1 MCSQIQSLIDVAA
14 ISAWQWQQ
22 ALYLFVSE
30 QSGKSLPDVITCIAS
45 ISARV
50 KREQWQQA
58 AFVTAFTGQLVKFHL
73 KNDGHLS
80 AFVPLSL
87 VACAGRTMHS
97 ANDQIRSL
105 CLCAIVPLCLAPHKT
120 VIAKQVP
127 ARCGHLFEL
136 HVKSGR
142 HSSAFVLL
150 YLCAF
155 RQRNSKDFKV
165 SPTLRS
171 ANDAVKSLCLC
182 AIVRLCLAP
191 NKTVYTKEVPA
202 CCGQLVELLLK
213 SDRHSSAFVGLCLCA
228 FGQKKVYKQFKAG
241 PTRQSANDQIRFQNG
256 RFLRPGSRAGVMAA
270 VLGQAFQ
277 GRARAR
283 SRAGLGRAAFQG
295 RARAAAFWGRPR
307 SGPRSGA
314 AFRGG
319 FQGRAWE
326 AQVCYPS
333 PFRGFLAAMGQK
345 NLKRIGMTSPGNPG
359 LSSQSISGF
368 LAGKGPRKNPNR
380 LG

>member
-136 HVKSGR
+136 HVKSRR

-165 SPTLRS
+165 SPALRS

-202 CCGQLVELLLK
+202 CCGQLVEFLLK
-213 SDRHSSAFVGLCLCA
+213 SDRHSSAFVGLCLCG

-256 RFLRPGSRAGVMAA
+256 RFLRGAGSRTGGSGSGRVPGQGLWQRFWGRHSREGPGHVPEQGWAGP
-270 VLGQAFQ
+270 
-277 GRARAR
+277 R
-283 SRAGLGRAAFQG
+283 SRAGPGP
-295 RARAAAFWGRPR
+295 PR
-307 SGPRSGA
+307 SGAGRVPGRVLGPRSGA
-314 AFRGG
+314 GS
-319 FQGRAWE
+319 RA
-326 AQVCYPS
+326 
-333 PFRGFLAAMGQK
+333 G
-345 NLKRIGMTSPGNPG
+345 PG
-359 LSSQSISGF
+359 
-368 LAGKGPRKNPNR
+368 KPRFVIPVRFGVFWPQWAKKT
-380 LG
+380 